1 MADVFYLKMCHNYHE
16 GENMEN
22 LDIYRCDTCG
32 NIVQTLVTGGGEL
45 VCCGHA
51 MQKLEPKT
59 TEDAIMEKHVPV
71 FVKQDDGTTEIRVG
85 EVLHPMLP
93 EHYIMFVET
102 ISKDKN
108 SLHLQYLH
116 PSDEPKMRIK
126 DDIDGLKA
134 LEYCNIHGLW
144 STK

>member
-1 MADVFYLKMCHNYHE
+1 
-16 GENMEN
+16 MEN

-32 NIVQTLVTGGGEL
+32 NIVQTLIIGGGEL

-51 MQKLEPKT
+51 MQKLVAKM

-93 EHYIMFVET
+93 EHYVMFVET

-116 PSDEPKMRIK
+116 PSDEPKMFIK
-126 DDIDGLKA
+126 DDIEGLKA